1 MGTLQLE
8 LELSKKVE
16 FISTKVKRTDIVFEV
31 YKNESRKRETQ
42 EKRGKGKDVTIS
54 VKKNTPIFRKTN
66 ELMTIDLFII

>member
-42 EKRGKGKDVTIS
+42 EKRGKG
-54 VKKNTPIFRKTN
+54 
-66 ELMTIDLFII
+66 

>member
-31 YKNESRKRETQ
+31 YKNESWKRETQ
-42 EKRGKGKDVTIS
+42 EKRRKG
-54 VKKNTPIFRKTN
+54 
-66 ELMTIDLFII
+66 

>member
-31 YKNESRKRETQ
+31 YKNES
-42 EKRGKGKDVTIS
+42 
-54 VKKNTPIFRKTN
+54 
-66 ELMTIDLFII
+66 